1 MDKVVEI
8 LDRYNMRKND
18 SRLNMESYDI
28 SCAKNDE
35 ERVKIALQ
43 YLSRNENPIDYSH
56 KPILQCKSA
65 TIASEHIEKG
75 NNAYQSLSWCDSFEL
90 YTKAVSYAEINSK
103 ELARAY
109 GNRSAVLYEW
119 GLYDD
124 SLIDIERALKIGY
137 NDDTKAKLYTR
148 RAKCIYALEKKM
160 TPEVIK
166 AIADARKWLEKMN
179 SIKKKLL
186 MNILDEFPKNL
197 SIKKVSTKGDFSKL
211 MPKIPNDNPKIP
223 GVSGAVTLNYSQE
236 YGRHVVA
243 TKDINVGEVIMVQ
256 KFYLNFIMADSYY
269 QNCANCCKFVFAGI
283 PCHQCVNVIYCDENC
298 RDEHWREYHDIEC
311 SVISAMIGNVISQN
325 ILTLRLTVKAYKEAG
340 TFEKLQENIRKIDE
354 INDPILKLFT
364 NDVFDPTKFASVY
377 SLWKPATIS
386 FQDALMSALILYS
399 LAATTEIFGKKITT
413 FKQLL
418 KNKWAKFMSGLIMTN
433 HRIIS
438 MNAARLNGTDILNV
452 DPFWCL
458 FNHSCDP
465 SMLGMV
471 SGNISASIAVQR
483 IKKGEQIF
491 TSYDPEFLMCDTNE
505 RRNRCKNFD
514 FWCEC
519 MACIRNWG
527 PDSHLTFPSYGVSD
541 LLKNP
546 EMEKKMLFL
555 SNYNISEIFL
565 SDIDVKLKM
574 IQHIYD
580 LLNFLQSTHGYPT
593 KEIFA
598 LRILLKEIIASIH

>member
-1 MDKVVEI
+1 MDKEI
-8 LDRYNMRKND
+8 EIISRYNIRIND
-18 SRLNMESYDI
+18 SRINMESYDI

-43 YLSRNENPIDYSH
+43 YLSRYENPIDYSH
-56 KPILQCKSA
+56 KSIIQCKSA

-75 NNAYQSLSWCDSFEL
+75 NKAYQSLSWRDSVCQ
-90 YTKAVSYAEINSK
+90 YTKAVSYAEISSK

-109 GNRSAVLYEW
+109 GNRSAALYEC

-137 NDDTKAKLYTR
+137 NDDIKAKLYAR

-197 SIKKVSTKGDFSKL
+197 SIKKPLTKNNISKL
-211 MPKIPNDNPKIP
+211 IPKIPNDNPKIP
-223 GVSGAVTLNYSQE
+223 GVSGAITLKYSQE
-236 YGRHVVA
+236 HGRHVVA

-256 KFYLNFIMADSYY
+256 KSYAYIHNNADFYYKY
-269 QNCANCCKFVFAGI
+269 CANCCKDVFAGI

-298 RDEHWREYHDIEC
+298 RDEDWREYHDIEC

-325 ILTLRLTVKAYKEAG
+325 LLTLRLTVKAYKEAG
-340 TFEKLQENIRKIDE
+340 TFEKLQENIRKINE

-377 SLWKPATIS
+377 SLWKTATIS
-386 FQDALMSALILYS
+386 FQDALISALILHS

-438 MNAARLNGTDILNV
+438 LNGTPGAAYSFYVN
-452 DPFWCL
+452 PFWCL
-458 FNHSCDP
+458 FNNSCDP
-465 SMLGMV
+465 STLSV
-471 SGNISASIAVQR
+471 NYKNVNALIAVQR

-491 TSYDPEFLMCDTNE
+491 ITYGPEFLMFNTNE
-505 RRNRCKNFD
+505 RRNHFKKCE

-519 MACIRNWG
+519 VACIRNWG

-546 EMEKKMLFL
+546 EMGNKMLII
-555 SNYNISEIFL
+555 SNYNKSEIFL

-580 LLNFLQSTHGYPT
+580 LLNFFQSTHGYPT
-593 KEIFA
+593 QEIFA
-598 LRILLKEIIASIH
+598 LRILLNRIVLSIC